1 MSCIRDDLTSFRL
14 VYLDVSQKE
23 SKLTDEA
30 DRQTIID
37 DEHLKL
43 LALGYMVSAA
53 VSAFF
58 SMIGLMYMGMG
69 AFFGEMISHMPAA
82 ANANQPPPAFF
93 GWLFGGIGLFIF
105 LLMMGIAALKLRA
118 AFLLKQRKGRT
129 FCMVIAGLC
138 CLGVPYGTL
147 LGVFTF
153 VVLGRRSVDHVFR
166 EPQLASN

>member
-1 MSCIRDDLTSFRL
+1 MTNE
-14 VYLDVSQKE
+14 V
-23 SKLTDEA
+23 

-43 LALGYMVSAA
+43 LALGYMISAA

-58 SMIGLMYMGMG
+58 SLIGLMYMGMG
-69 AFFGEMISHMPAA
+69 AFLGEMISHIPATA
-82 ANANQPPPAFF
+82 PNPNQPPPAFF
-93 GWLFGGIGLFIF
+93 GWLFGGIGLLIF
-105 LLMMGIAALKLRA
+105 LLMLGIAAVKLRA
-118 AFLLKQRKGRT
+118 AFLLKQRRGRT

-153 VVLGRRSVDHVFR
+153 IVLGRASVERVFR
-166 EPQLASN
+166 GPQATTS

>member
-1 MSCIRDDLTSFRL
+1 MTNE
-14 VYLDVSQKE
+14 V
-23 SKLTDEA
+23 
-30 DRQTIID
+30 DRQTILD

-43 LALGYMVSAA
+43 LALGYMISAA

-58 SMIGLMYMGMG
+58 SLIGLMYLGMG
-69 AFFGEMISHMPAA
+69 VFVGQMISHMPTTA

-93 GWLFGGIGLFIF
+93 EWLFGGIGLIIF
-105 LLMMGIAALKLRA
+105 LLMLGIAALKLRA

-129 FCMVIAGLC
+129 FCMVVAAIC

-153 VVLGRRSVDHVFR
+153 IVLGRRSVEHMFR
-166 EPQLASN
+166 EPQPATI

>member
-1 MSCIRDDLTSFRL
+1 MTSE
-14 VYLDVSQKE
+14 V
-23 SKLTDEA
+23 

-43 LALGYMVSAA
+43 LALGYMISAA

-58 SMIGLMYMGMG
+58 SLIGLMYMGMG
-69 AFFGEMISHMPAA
+69 AFFGEMISHMPATA
-82 ANANQPPPAFF
+82 ASANQPPPAFF
-93 GWLFGGIGLFIF
+93 GWLFGGIGLLIF
-105 LLMMGIAALKLRA
+105 LLMLGIAAVKLRA

-129 FCMVIAGLC
+129 FCMVIAALC

-153 VVLGRRSVDHVFR
+153 IVLGRRSVERVFR
-166 EPQLASN
+166 EPQPATN